1 MAISVCLDV
10 VTCIILL
17 AFMTAFNF
25 ATGNLFLAS
34 FDIDQHIRR
43 LVESETP
50 LSEIAFFAIPIPIY
64 TSASLACV
72 FVRNNLLSMS
82 ALEITLIGFSPF
94 LLGILTSLL
103 DFLLNFD
110 DTMFVLKDLPV
121 RTGVSLLTWDWG
133 SCFFLSSVLA
143 VGGFI
148 GWKLSNF

>member
-17 AFMTAFNF
+17 ASMTAFNF

-64 TSASLACV
+64 ASLACV
-72 FVRNNLLSMS
+72 FVRNNWLSMS

-133 SCFFLSSVLA
+133 SCFFLSSMLA
-143 VGGFI
+143 VGRFI
-148 GWKLSNF
+148 G